1 MNILSESCPAVRI
14 IPLNQ
19 GLIRHQILEEH
30 SMIAVKITD
39 ARDFMSKLLKGTS
52 FDSFWL
58 TEATIT
64 TYNTFTIDGNLRLEF
79 FDPVLAKSLDLA
91 GRTHS
96 LWSEVRPFCFSV
108 IKGRRTP
115 LNFKIIL
122 QVSKEHIEQAL
133 ENQDVAVTAEQIS
146 GLFLNIQFNGEE
158 ITCTTGTS
166 LRIFTLDRSADVL
179 WDNMALAFFHRN
191 GIAFEKL

>member
-14 IPLNQ
+14 IPPNQ

-108 IKGRRTP
+108 ISPIGP
-115 LNFKIIL
+115 S
-122 QVSKEHIEQAL
+122 QP
-133 ENQDVAVTAEQIS
+133 
-146 GLFLNIQFNGEE
+146 
-158 ITCTTGTS
+158 
-166 LRIFTLDRSADVL
+166 LRICLKQDKGEQPEAARSPTQPP
-179 WDNMALAFFHRN
+179 
-191 GIAFEKL
+191 